1 MLEVTLISPAIHC
14 DGCAAAIERSLGKLA
29 GVQRV
34 HVSVQDRSVTV
45 TFDEKVT
52 SANAIGER
60 LDRAGFP
67 VKAES

>member
-29 GVQRV
+29 GVQR
-34 HVSVQDRSVTV
+34 VSVQDRSVTV